1 MVVRVQ
7 FAICVVALHAP
18 VHSSCAPV
26 TMLISSNVLMGFL
39 CAFGFL
45 WQALFVHEKTVFHQ
59 VDQSEAGDTTVS
71 NGI

>member
-1 MVVRVQ
+1 
-7 FAICVVALHAP
+7 
-18 VHSSCAPV
+18 
-26 TMLISSNVLMGFL
+26 MLISSNVLMGFL